1 MKYGTMGV
9 RVRERGE
16 SRRREHLV
24 DKALHAGLSQ
34 EFADQIYDV
43 AEEEKIDPA
52 IGFEVV
58 LSGRG
63 VRELAPPPDDAAF
76 ETQVEAPPVWLEP
89 DTPAP
94 DDAARER
101 HLRRTF
107 RRLRSL
113 IESESSSDEA
123 LRKFDAQPDVGPL
136 NY

>member
-1 MKYGTMGV
+1 MKEL
-9 RVRERGE
+9 RERGE

-24 DKALHAGLSQ
+24 DKALNAGLSQ

-52 IGFEVV
+52 IAFEVV
-58 LSGRG
+58 LSGKG
-63 VRELAPPPDDAAF
+63 VRELAPPTDDAEL

-89 DTPAP
+89 DAPAP

-113 IESESSSDEA
+113 IEAESSTDDA
-123 LRKFDAQPDVGPL
+123 LRTFDAQPDVGPI